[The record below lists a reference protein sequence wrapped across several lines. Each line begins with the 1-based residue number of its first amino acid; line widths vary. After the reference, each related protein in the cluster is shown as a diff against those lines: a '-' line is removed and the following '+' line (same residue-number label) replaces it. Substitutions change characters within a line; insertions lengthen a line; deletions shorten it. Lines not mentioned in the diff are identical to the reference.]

1 MALINNNYNLGKN
14 TYHSYGK
21 YSHPNMNSS
30 IIQGKLFNQYADK
43 YDSVTKNKGGFLSKL
58 TSGFGSIK
66 EAMGDIDSIQKSND
80 DLKSTT
86 LITEYEDEM
95 DQLKTEYS
103 TMYNSFIENQSSLS
117 DEERS
122 NIEQELSSKKK
133 RLELLAENIKN
144 EMNTLLKSSEL
155 NDTQKDNTSTDSTEG
170 FQDFY
175 IDQTTTH
182 AKLETTK
189 LRMTSN
195 YYFYLVYFIIAVTL
209 LSFTFNVM
217 VNPNADVMN
226 AIFVVGGIVII
237 FLISKMMS

>member
-21 YSHPNMNSS
+21 YSQKNMNSS

-43 YDSVTKNKGGFLSKL
+43 YDSVTKNKGGLLSKL

-86 LITEYEDEM
+86 LITTYEDEM

-122 NIEQELSSKKK
+122 NIEQELLSKKK

-155 NDTQKDNTSTDSTEG
+155 NDTTQTEG

-175 IDQTTTH
+175 IDQTTTN

-209 LSFTFNVM
+209 LSFTFNIM

>member
-21 YSHPNMNSS
+21 YSQKNMNSS

-43 YDSVTKNKGGFLSKL
+43 YDSVTKNKGGLLSKL

-86 LITEYEDEM
+86 LITSYEDEM

-122 NIEQELSSKKK
+122 NIEEELLSKKK

-155 NDTQKDNTSTDSTEG
+155 NDTTQTEG

-175 IDQTTTH
+175 IDQTTTN

-209 LSFTFNVM
+209 LSFTFNIM

>member
-1 MALINNNYNLGKN
+1 MTVVALQ
-14 TYHSYGK
+14 
-21 YSHPNMNSS
+21 YSQKNMNSS

-43 YDSVTKNKGGFLSKL
+43 YDSVTKNKGGLLSKL

-86 LITEYEDEM
+86 LITTYEDEM

-122 NIEQELSSKKK
+122 NIEQELLSKKK

-155 NDTQKDNTSTDSTEG
+155 NDTTQTEG

-175 IDQTTTH
+175 IDQTTTN

-209 LSFTFNVM
+209 LSFTFNIM

>member
-14 TYHSYGK
+14 TYHIYGK
-21 YSHPNMNSS
+21 YSQKNMNSS

-43 YDSVTKNKGGFLSKL
+43 YDFVTKNKGGLLTKL

-66 EAMGDIDSIQKSND
+66 EAMEGFESIQKSND
-80 DLKSTT
+80 ELK
-86 LITEYEDEM
+86 ITKRITAHEDEM

-122 NIEQELSSKKK
+122 NIEEELSSKKK

-155 NDTQKDNTSTDSTEG
+155 NDTTQTEG

-175 IDQTTTH
+175 IDQTTTN

-209 LSFTFNVM
+209 LSFTFNIM

>member
-1 MALINNNYNLGKN
+1 MAINNNYNLGKN

-21 YSHPNMNSS
+21 YSQKNMNSS

-43 YDSVTKNKGGFLSKL
+43 YDSVTKNKGGLLSKL

-66 EAMGDIDSIQKSND
+66 EAMEGFVEPIQTSND
-80 DLKSTT
+80 DLQRTT
-86 LITEYEDEM
+86 LITTYEAEM
-95 DQLKTEYS
+95 NKLQTEYS

-122 NIEQELSSKKK
+122 NIEQELLSKKK

-155 NDTQKDNTSTDSTEG
+155 NDTTQTEG

-209 LSFTFNVM
+209 LSFTFNIM

>member
-21 YSHPNMNSS
+21 YSQKNMNSS

-43 YDSVTKNKGGFLSKL
+43 YDSVTKNKGGLLSKL

-86 LITEYEDEM
+86 LITSYEDEM
-95 DQLKTEYS
+95 DKLKTEYS

-122 NIEQELSSKKK
+122 NIEEELLSKKK

-155 NDTQKDNTSTDSTEG
+155 NDTTQTEG

-209 LSFTFNVM
+209 LSFTFNIM

-226 AIFVVGGIVII
+226 ALFVVGGIVII

>member
-21 YSHPNMNSS
+21 YSRPNMNSS

-43 YDSVTKNKGGFLSKL
+43 YDSVTKNKGGLLSKL

-86 LITEYEDEM
+86 LITTYEDEM

-122 NIEQELSSKKK
+122 NIEQELLSKKK

-155 NDTQKDNTSTDSTEG
+155 NDTTQTEG

-209 LSFTFNVM
+209 LSFTFNIM

-226 AIFVVGGIVII
+226 ALFVVGGIVII